1 MSLTDLRRG
10 EGWRELS
17 NRIAGDL
24 PAVVR
29 YLRVEEDGGPAE
41 LLGSGS
47 IIGNVEGRWL
57 ITATAAQVIDGLRL
71 SVGGAAGAERRYGTQ
86 TLQALRC
93 AVTIPERGGE
103 LVCRVAA
110 AVAGPRDTA
119 LVFLPLPEPT
129 PTLVLPVD
137 LGPPPAPEEALLV
150 AGFTA
155 AGAAQ
160 GADARGPAAFPERRL
175 LVREGF
181 FADFGSTSRLH
192 PYPLFRH
199 LVPLEPGMIG
209 GPVIVHREQ
218 QPGQSLRTLVAINNL
233 DVPMITGVAAQHPE
247 KEGEGL
253 ATHVLSLY
261 AHSVAL
267 PNGSWV
273 PFIEAV
279 RRGVVASFG
288 PEATRVAL
296 GSGPNGAP
304 RYFIE
309 AAGS

>member
-17 NRIAGDL
+17 NRVAGDL

-29 YLRVEEDGGPAE
+29 YLRVEEDGRPAE
-41 LLGSGS
+41 LLGSGA
-47 IIGNVEGRWL
+47 IIGNLGGRWL

-71 SVGGAAGAERRYGTQ
+71 SVGGTPGAERRYGTE
-86 TLQALRC
+86 TLKALRC
-93 AVTIPERGGE
+93 AVTVPERGGE

-119 LVFLPLPEPT
+119 LVFVPLPEPT
-129 PTLVLPVD
+129 PTLVLPID

-150 AGFTA
+150 AGFA
-155 AGAAQ
+155 AA
-160 GADARGPAAFPERRL
+160 ADAGDAQAAAPFPERRL
-175 LVREGF
+175 LAREGF
-181 FADFGSTSRLH
+181 FADFGATGRLH

-233 DVPMITGVAAQHPE
+233 DVPMITGAAAQHPQ

-261 AHSVAL
+261 AHSVAA
-267 PNGSWV
+267 PNGSWT

-279 RRGVVASFG
+279 RRGMVASYG
-288 PEATRVAL
+288 PEAMRVACE
-296 GSGPNGAP
+296 SGLNGAP
-304 RYFIE
+304 RYYIA

>member
-17 NRIAGDL
+17 NRVAGDL

-29 YLRVEEDGGPAE
+29 YLRVEEDGKPAQ

-47 IIGNVEGRWL
+47 IIGNVGGRWL
-57 ITATAAQVIDGLRL
+57 VTATAAQVIDGLRP
-71 SVGGAAGAERRYGTQ
+71 SVGGAAGAERRYGTE
-86 TLQALRC
+86 TLKALRC
-93 AVTIPERGGE
+93 AVTVPERGGE

-119 LVFLPLPEPT
+119 LVFVPLPQPT
-129 PTLVLPVD
+129 PTLVLPID
-137 LGPPPAPEEALLV
+137 LGSPPAPEEALLV
-150 AGFTA
+150 AGFS
-155 AGAAQ
+155 AGADPSTGNG
-160 GADARGPAAFPERRL
+160 GAAAPIPARRL

-181 FADFGSTSRLH
+181 FADFGATSRLH

-233 DVPMITGVAAQHPE
+233 DVPMITGAAAQHPE

-261 AHSVAL
+261 AHSVAS
-267 PNGSWV
+267 PDGSWM

-279 RRGVVASFG
+279 RRGVVVSYG
-288 PEATRVAL
+288 PEALRVARE
-296 GSGPNGAP
+296 SGPNGAP
-304 RYFIE
+304 RYYIA